1 MQINAFK
8 LDIPVSD
15 TPEAPDLHGTDVAS
29 DARRSRSITA
39 LAAVLWLEAVAIAAA
54 TIYLGVEILTAPA
67 SSLPSAIALAAVA
80 AIAAVWVAVIAIHVV
95 RGNAWVRGASI
106 VLQVLIIA
114 IAVGSF
120 QGKGAV
126 PGIGVALLVPAIVV
140 LILVFSKDVVAHT
153 SRRGR

>member
-15 TPEAPDLHGTDVAS
+15 TPEAPDIDGVDVAS
-29 DARRSRSITA
+29 APRRSRSITA
-39 LAAVLWLEAVAIAAA
+39 LAAVLWLEAAGIAAA
-54 TIYLGVEILTAPA
+54 TIYLGIEIISAPA
-67 SSLPSAIALAAVA
+67 NSLPSAIALAAVA
-80 AIAAVWVAVIAIHVV
+80 AIAAIWVAVIAINVV

-106 VLQVLIIA
+106 VVQVLLIA

-126 PGIGVALLVPAIVV
+126 PGIGVALLVPSIIV

-153 SRRGR
+153 SRRAR